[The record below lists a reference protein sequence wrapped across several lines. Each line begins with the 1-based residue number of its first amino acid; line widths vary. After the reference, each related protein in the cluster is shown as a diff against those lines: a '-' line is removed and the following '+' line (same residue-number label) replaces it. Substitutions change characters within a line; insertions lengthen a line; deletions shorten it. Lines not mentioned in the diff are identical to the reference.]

1 MPRKLTP
8 KQAKLAR
15 ELLKNPE
22 ATLEELGQIVGYSD
36 AAHVHS
42 ELEKE
47 HVKDRVK
54 DLMDASPKL
63 RVPALLAKLE
73 EGLDAQ
79 EIKFFA
85 DKGEVIS
92 ERVTVDFP
100 TRLGYLDRAL
110 DLQGLKQKDKEGS
123 SVTMTKDVFVE
134 LCATFW
140 ATKPNDGQ
148 R

>member
-8 KQAKLAR
+8 KQAKLAK

-22 ATLEELGQIVGYSD
+22 ATLEELGSIVGY
-36 AAHVHS
+36 AQPQGVYKA
-42 ELEKE
+42 LEKP
-47 HVKDRVK
+47 HVQARVK
-54 DLMDASPKL
+54 ELMDSSPKL
-63 RVPALLAKLE
+63 QVPALLAKLE

-92 ERVTVDFP
+92 ERVTVDYP

-110 DLQGLKQKDKEGS
+110 ELQGLKQKDKEGS

-134 LCATFW
+134 LCAQFW
-140 ATKPNDGQ
+140 ATKPQ
-148 R
+148 

>member
-22 ATLEELGQIVGYSD
+22 ATLEELGSIVGY
-36 AAHVHS
+36 AQPQGVYKA
-42 ELEKE
+42 LEKP
-47 HVKDRVK
+47 HVQARVK
-54 DLMDASPKL
+54 ELMDSSPKL
-63 RVPALLAKLE
+63 QVPALLAKLE
-73 EGLDAQ
+73 EGLDAK

-92 ERVTVDFP
+92 ERVTVDYP

-110 DLQGLKQKDKEGS
+110 ELQGLKQKDKEGS

-134 LCATFW
+134 LCAQFW
-140 ATKPNDGQ
+140 ATKPQ
-148 R
+148 